1 MKKLLRR
8 LPFRVFM
15 LIRIWRDRMQFAG
28 SKTAIEPLGATAQ
41 KLPTRR
47 LMKLHIRG
55 IELFTPSEL
64 IEVSGVYWA
73 FSTME
78 QLCNDGP
85 RTSEATKTMREG
97 DMLAGMTQERESFK
111 KYIRY
116 YLLSVR

>member
-28 SKTAIEPLGATAQ
+28 SKTAIEPLGAAAQ

-47 LMKLHIRG
+47 LMKLHMRG

-64 IEVSGVYWA
+64 IEEVSGVYWA

-78 QLCNDGP
+78 KLCNDGP
-85 RTSEATKTMREG
+85 RTS
-97 DMLAGMTQERESFK
+97 
-111 KYIRY
+111 
-116 YLLSVR
+116 